1 LTSNVANAKQRD
13 ATTRRR
19 ASKKP
24 AGCEVVERSKLKMI
38 VPMSSKNQVL
48 TALELAQYLRIHPTT
63 VYKLAKRGDL
73 PAFKVGGDWRF
84 NRASI
89 EKWLEGRKN
98 RFPDN
103 FG

>member
-1 LTSNVANAKQRD
+1 
-13 ATTRRR
+13 
-19 ASKKP
+19 
-24 AGCEVVERSKLKMI
+24 MI